1 MVELAGRKW
10 LGAEGVRWLNWS
22 LAVWLWAMV
31 VQPTHAQPDATT
43 LRIGVLA
50 FRDVDATR
58 ERWEPTRQAL
68 RQALRAYEID
78 LLVATQAELT
88 ELVAMGQLD
97 FVLTQP
103 LHYVQLRSRYGL
115 AATATLMPR
124 VAGKPVA
131 EFGGVV
137 FVRADNARVH
147 RLEDVSGER
156 IAAVSEHGLGGY
168 RMQQWEL
175 YRLGI
180 RLPDDAASVQFLG
193 FPQDQVVDAV
203 MAGTADV
210 GFVRTGVLE
219 DMQREGRLAANAV
232 RVLPAPNVTP
242 FPVQLST
249 ALYPEWPFSATRR
262 ASPDA
267 VKHVTLAL
275 LNILPESPAARQG
288 GYFGFSPPGDYTP
301 LEAML
306 WRLDAHPDRLDEVDW
321 RRLMLR
327 YPLEIGMGLVGL
339 WLLAMLAAWSFWWL
353 SVNQRRLAQERNLLL
368 QSLGEGVYGVDERG
382 VCTFINPAALNM
394 LGLTESEVLGQPTHP
409 LFHHH
414 REDGAVYP
422 KEDCPAH
429 LTLLDGRTRELEDHL
444 FHRTDGL
451 FPVRML
457 TSPLVQHGKVAGAV
471 VVFSNIAERQRQ
483 EAELRVAATALETQ
497 EGICITDARSRI
509 VRVNRA
515 FTEVTGYTQAEVL
528 GKTPAVLSSGLH
540 SKAFYRELWAKLLTQ
555 GAWQGEV
562 WNRRKNGEI
571 YPEWLNITAVRTTQG
586 EVTHYVATF
595 MDISQR
601 KHAEAQIRSLAFYD
615 PLTQLPNR
623 RLLRDRLL
631 GELRRVQFG
640 GAGGVLFVDLDDFK
654 RLNDSEGH
662 AAGDQLLQEVAH
674 RLLDCVGSVDR
685 LARPGGDEFVI
696 QFSHASSSQA
706 EVAEVAQRLAEQVRD
721 SLGLP
726 YRINDHVHHTSPSI
740 GVVLYGHDAT
750 LSSDPDI
757 AVAEILRRGDL
768 AMYQAKAAGGNTIRF
783 FDLDMQVAADERARM
798 EADLRAALESQA
810 FELHY
815 QLQFDG
821 EGRPVGAEA
830 LLRWQHPTQGWISPA
845 RFIPVAERSGLIVPL
860 GQWVLAT
867 ACRQLRV
874 WQSGMPALHL
884 HMAVNISARQF
895 VQPDFEDQVAHAI
908 QASGIT
914 PQGLKLEITES
925 LLLQDLDDSLARMQR
940 LRAMGVTFSL
950 DDFGTGYAS
959 LAYLQRLPVDQ
970 LKIDASFVRRLP
982 DHAADAA
989 IASTIISMGRSLG
1002 LTVVAEGV
1010 ETAAQRDW
1018 LLARGCQLFQ
1028 GYLLAKPVPAGQL
1041 FV

>member
-1 MVELAGRKW
+1 V
-10 LGAEGVRWLNWS
+10 GVRWLNWG
-22 LAVWLWAMV
+22 LAVWLWAV
-31 VQPTHAQPDATT
+31 LVQSSAHAQPDAAT

-50 FRDVDATR
+50 YRGVEATR

-68 RQALRAYEID
+68 RQALPAHGID
-78 LLVATQAELT
+78 FLVANQSELT
-88 ELVAMGQLD
+88 ELVANGQLD

-103 LHYVQLRSRYGL
+103 LHFVQLRSRHGL

-131 EFGGVV
+131 EFGGVA
-137 FVRADNARVH
+137 FVRTDNAHIH
-147 RLEDVSGER
+147 RLDDVAGAR
-156 IAAVSEHGLGGY
+156 VAAVMEDSLGGY

-175 YRLGI
+175 YKLGI
-180 RLPDDAASVQFLG
+180 LLPRDVAGLTFVDQ
-193 FPQDQVVDAV
+193 PQDGVIQAVV
-203 MAGTADV
+203 GGLADV

-219 DMQREGRLAANAV
+219 DMVREGKLQPHAV
-232 RVLPAPNVTP
+232 RALPSPHPVP
-242 FPVQLST
+242 FPVLLST
-249 ALYPEWPFSATRR
+249 DLYPEWPFSATRA
-262 ASPDA
+262 ASA
-267 VKHVTLAL
+267 ATIKLVTLAL
-275 LNILPESPAARQG
+275 LNISPDSQAARRG
-288 GYFGFSPPGDYTP
+288 GYYGFSPPGDYTA

-306 WRLDAHPDRLDEVDW
+306 LRLDAHPDRSADIDW
-321 RRLMLR
+321 RSLMLR
-327 YPLEIGMGLVGL
+327 YPLEIGLGLVGL

-382 VCTFINPAALNM
+382 VCTFINPAALDM

-414 REDGAVYP
+414 RPDGAVYP
-422 KEDCPAH
+422 QEDCPVY
-429 LTLLDGRTRELEDHL
+429 LTLVDGRARDVEEHL
-444 FHRTDGL
+444 FHHTQGA

-457 TSPLVQHGKVAGAV
+457 ISPLVQQDKVAGAV

-497 EGICITDARSRI
+497 EGICITDGQSRI
-509 VRVNRA
+509 VRVNGA

-540 SKAFYRELWAKLLTQ
+540 PQAFYGELWAQLLAQ

-562 WNRRKNGEI
+562 WNRRKNGEV
-571 YPEWLNITAVRTTQG
+571 YPEWLNITAVRSSEG
-586 EVTHYVATF
+586 DVTHYVATF
-595 MDISQR
+595 MDTSQR
-601 KHAEAQIRSLAFYD
+601 KNAEAQIRSLAFYD

-631 GELRRVQFG
+631 ADLQQVPQG

-662 AAGDQLLQEVAH
+662 AAGDQLLQEVAQ
-674 RLLDCVGSVDR
+674 RLRACVGSVDR

-696 QFSHASSSQA
+696 RFSHVSTNQA
-706 EVAEVAQRLAEQVRD
+706 EVGEVGQRLAQQVRD
-721 SLGLP
+721 SLGQP
-726 YRINDHVHHTSPSI
+726 YRINGHVHHTSPSI
-740 GVVLYGHDAT
+740 GVVLYGHDVT
-750 LSSDPDI
+750 LSRDPEV

-783 FDLDMQVAADERARM
+783 FDPEMQVAADERARM
-798 EADLRAALESQA
+798 EADLRVALETRA

-830 LLRWQHPTQGWISPA
+830 LLRWPHPTQGWISPA

-867 ACRQLRV
+867 ACQQLRQ
-874 WQSGMPALHL
+874 WQSVMQVPSL
-884 HMAVNISARQF
+884 HMAVNVSARQF
-895 VQPDFEDQVAHAI
+895 VQAEFEDQVAQVI
-908 QASGIT
+908 QASGIA

-1018 LLARGCQLFQ
+1018 LAERGCHLFQ
-1028 GYLLAKPVPAGQL
+1028 GYWLARPVPADKL

>member
-1 MVELAGRKW
+1 MVELAGHRW
-10 LGAEGVRWLNWS
+10 LGIAGVRWLNWG
-22 LAVWLWAMV
+22 LAAWLWVMV
-31 VQPTHAQPDATT
+31 VPPAHAQPDATT

-50 FRDVDATR
+50 FRGVEVTR

-68 RQALRAYEID
+68 RQALPAYDID
-78 LLVATQAELT
+78 LLVTNQAELT
-88 ELVAMGQLD
+88 ELVSTGQLD

-103 LHYVQLRSRYGL
+103 LHYVQLRSRHGL
-115 AATATLMPR
+115 AATATLMSR
-124 VAGKPVA
+124 VGGKPVA

-137 FVRADNARVH
+137 FVRADNPSIH
-147 RLEDVSGER
+147 RLDDVADTR
-156 IAAVSEHGLGGY
+156 VAAAMESSLGAY

-175 YRLGI
+175 YKLGI
-180 RLPDDAASVQFLG
+180 HLPRDVAELSFVDQ
-193 FPQDQVVDAV
+193 PQDGVIQAV
-203 MAGTADV
+203 LGGLADV

-219 DMQREGRLAANAV
+219 DMVREGKLKPNAV
-232 RVLPAPNVTP
+232 RVLPPPHQNP
-242 FPVQLST
+242 FPVMLST
-249 ALYPEWPFSATRR
+249 DLYPEWPFSATRT
-262 ASPDA
+262 ASA
-267 VKHVTLAL
+267 AAIKQVTLAL
-275 LNILPESPAARQG
+275 LNISPDSQAAKRG
-288 GYFGFSPPGDYTP
+288 GYYGFSPPGDYTP

-306 WRLDAHPDRLDEVDW
+306 LRLNAHPDRTAEIDW
-321 RRLMLR
+321 RNLMLR
-327 YPLEIGMGLVGL
+327 YPLEIGLGLVGL
-339 WLLAMLAAWSFWWL
+339 WFLAMLAAWSFWWL
-353 SVNQRRLAQERNLLL
+353 SVNQRRLAQERSLLL

-382 VCTFINPAALNM
+382 VCTFINPAALQM
-394 LGLTESEVLGQPTHP
+394 LGLTESDVLGQPTHA

-414 REDGAVYP
+414 RGDGAVYP
-422 KEDCPAH
+422 VDDCPAH
-429 LTLLDGRTRELEDHL
+429 LTLSDGRTRDVEDHL
-444 FHRTDGL
+444 FHRTDGA

-457 TSPLVQHGKVAGAV
+457 TSPLLHKGKVTGAV

-497 EGICITDARSRI
+497 EGICITDSKSRI
-509 VRVNRA
+509 VRVNGA
-515 FTEVTGYTQAEVL
+515 FTVVTGYTQAEVL

-540 SKAFYRELWAKLLTQ
+540 PRAFYRELWGKLLAQ

-571 YPEWLNITAVRTTQG
+571 YPEWLNITAVRAIRG

-595 MDISQR
+595 MDTSQR
-601 KHAEAQIRSLAFYD
+601 KNAEAQIRSLAFYD

-623 RLLRDRLL
+623 RFLRDRLQ
-631 GELRRVQFG
+631 GELQRVPQG
-640 GAGGVLFVDLDDFK
+640 VAGGVLFVDLDDFK

-662 AAGDQLLQEVAH
+662 AAGDQLLQEVAN
-674 RLLDCVGSVDR
+674 RLRTCVGSVDR

-696 QFSHASSSQA
+696 QFTHPSPNPA
-706 EVAEVAQRLAEQVRD
+706 EVAEVAQRLAEAVRD
-721 SLGLP
+721 SLGQP
-726 YRINDHVHHTSPSI
+726 YRIHDHVHHTSPSI

-750 LSSDPDI
+750 LSPDPEV

-783 FDLDMQVAADERARM
+783 FDPDMQVAADERARM
-798 EADLRAALESQA
+798 ETDLRAALEAQS

-815 QLQFDG
+815 QLQFDR

-830 LLRWQHPTQGWISPA
+830 LLRWQHPTQGWISPV
-845 RFIPVAERSGLIVPL
+845 RFIPVAERCGLIVPL
-860 GQWVLAT
+860 GQWVLET
-867 ACRQLRV
+867 ACQQLRA
-874 WQSGMPALHL
+874 WQSGTQVPHL

-895 VQPDFEDQVAHAI
+895 VQADFEAQVAHAI
-908 QASGIT
+908 ETSGIA

-982 DHAADAA
+982 EHAADAA

-1010 ETAAQRDW
+1010 ETTAQRDW
-1018 LLARGCQLFQ
+1018 LAERGCHLFQ
-1028 GYLLAKPVPAGQL
+1028 GYLLARPVSADNL